1 MDTERKISIAKA
13 IIEKA
18 IEVSDKTKHDVFV
31 NWSPHVQWIEAHIYL
46 GGWGFGRNEDEE
58 FTISFRRDTENVFKT
73 CMARLNALLTEA
85 GNDFCN

>member
-31 NWSPHVQWIEAHIYL
+31 HWSPHVQWVEANIYL
-46 GGWGFGRNEDEE
+46 CGWETGKYENDKIR
-58 FTISFRRDTENVFKT
+58 ISFNRNTEIVFKA
-73 CMARLNALLTEA
+73 CMARLNELLTEG